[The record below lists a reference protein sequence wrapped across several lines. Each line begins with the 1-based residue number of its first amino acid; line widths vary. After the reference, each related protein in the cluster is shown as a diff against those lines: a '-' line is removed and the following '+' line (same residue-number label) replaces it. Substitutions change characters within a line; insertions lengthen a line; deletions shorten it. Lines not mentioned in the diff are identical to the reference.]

1 MARFDKYLE
10 TMLGR
15 ATKEA
20 QLAGSTTVEAQ
31 HLLLAVAADRT
42 SAAGQLLASAGLDRD
57 AIRKALDRE
66 FERSLGAA
74 GVTSS
79 AFGIGPATPDPREVP
94 RPANSVR
101 LALERGLGSG
111 ARKDLRSTDLL
122 LGILEA
128 EVGTVPRAL
137 ALAGADRADL
147 MARAR
152 TADLTDDTGR

>member
-10 TMLGR
+10 AVLGR

-31 HLLLAVAADRT
+31 HLLLAVAADRA

-57 AIRKALDRE
+57 AIREALDRE

-74 GVTSS
+74 GVASS
-79 AFGIGPATPDPREVP
+79 AFGIGPATPDPKEVP

-101 LALERGLGSG
+101 HALERGLGSG
-111 ARKDLRSTDLL
+111 ARKNLGSTHLL

-137 ALAGADRADL
+137 ALAGVDREDL
-147 MARAR
+147 IARAR
-152 TADLTDDTGR
+152 STEPTDDTGR